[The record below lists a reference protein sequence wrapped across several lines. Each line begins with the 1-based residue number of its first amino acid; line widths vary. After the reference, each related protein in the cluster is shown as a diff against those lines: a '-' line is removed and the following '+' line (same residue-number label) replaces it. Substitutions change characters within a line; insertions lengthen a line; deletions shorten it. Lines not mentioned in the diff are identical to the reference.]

1 MTVIELPSANGV
13 DLFVHSPVHLDEP
26 LRQALDK
33 IGTVKHVVS
42 PNYEHV
48 KYAKEWQEAFPEANM
63 WACPTVDRQGAQLT
77 KVRCKGQDFFF
88 SSFARGS
95 SC

>member
-13 DLFVHSPVHLDEP
+13 DLFVHSPVNLDEP

-63 WACPTVDRQGAQLT
+63 WACPGLMEKEPQVQWAGEIPY
-77 KVRCKGQDFFF
+77 
-88 SSFARGS
+88 SAR
-95 SC
+95 